1 MKKKQASKNTS
12 QYAVIGLWLSA
23 ISIIALVITVA
34 MNAFKLIG
42 LYTPTDLSLLPRLM
56 WGSAAG
62 ILIGLSIFAL
72 LAPNRMRV
80 FLSGRQAKYGSNALV
95 ISIAFI
101 AIIVL
106 GNKLAYDNP
115 IPLDWT
121 QEKQNTLA
129 PETINVLHSLK
140 EPVTATAFFSQQQD
154 SSSAKSLLEKIK
166 ANSQGRFAYKFI
178 DPDKNPLAAQNAGI
192 TGDGKILLVMG
203 QNHEIIPT
211 ASENEI
217 TSGFIRLLNPEKFA
231 VYFIKGEGEHDTE
244 QQGDASYTRIRQALE
259 SKNYTVGTLN
269 LEAQEI
275 PADTKVLV
283 VGGPITPLS
292 EQAVKA
298 VETYLVSG
306 GSLIVLEDPAPRTA
320 VGDKK
325 DYLADYLS
333 TAWGITLNNDIVID
347 TKSPTS
353 AYNATAVRYAQHPIT
368 EKMSGIGVTFPYASS
383 LTISTDI
390 QGVTI
395 TDLIY
400 TTDAAWGETDPAS
413 IEANQPAYDPKTEKV
428 GPMLLA
434 AAAENQTTRG
444 RVVVVGNSFFAVD
457 TNFDYTG
464 NGDLLVNSIDWGAEK
479 ENLINLTTASSIER
493 TFVAPSPI
501 RQILMLAGSIC
512 LIPLAIIILG
522 IFSWRSRRRQG

>member
-231 VYFIKGEGEHDTE
+231 VYFIKGAR
-244 QQGDASYTRIRQALE
+244 ASQA
-259 SKNYTVGTLN
+259 
-269 LEAQEI
+269 AP
-275 PADTKVLV
+275 PA
-283 VGGPITPLS
+283 
-292 EQAVKA
+292 A
-298 VETYLVSG
+298 
-306 GSLIVLEDPAPRTA
+306 
-320 VGDKK
+320 
-325 DYLADYLS
+325 
-333 TAWGITLNNDIVID
+333 
-347 TKSPTS
+347 
-353 AYNATAVRYAQHPIT
+353 
-368 EKMSGIGVTFPYASS
+368 
-383 LTISTDI
+383 
-390 QGVTI
+390 
-395 TDLIY
+395 
-400 TTDAAWGETDPAS
+400 
-413 IEANQPAYDPKTEKV
+413 
-428 GPMLLA
+428 
-434 AAAENQTTRG
+434 
-444 RVVVVGNSFFAVD
+444 
-457 TNFDYTG
+457 
-464 NGDLLVNSIDWGAEK
+464 
-479 ENLINLTTASSIER
+479 
-493 TFVAPSPI
+493 
-501 RQILMLAGSIC
+501 
-512 LIPLAIIILG
+512 
-522 IFSWRSRRRQG
+522 RR